1 MILLLKG
8 EKNAPGG
15 ARKEGD
21 GMEAIKEKELFEE
34 RPVADAIL
42 RLAFPTVVGQIVL
55 VIYNL
60 ADTFFIGMTGSDA
73 MLASVT
79 LCLPALMF
87 LSAIANLFGVGG
99 ASVIA
104 RALGYKDRDR
114 AARTSAFSFWGCA
127 IVTGLYSL
135 GVLACLDGFIDLLGG
150 TQAQVHGFA
159 ARYLTITVILGGLA
173 TSVNML
179 LSHLVR
185 AEGNALQASAGVA
198 LGGLLNIILDPVFM
212 FVLLPPGQEILGAAL
227 ATALSNLL
235 AAAYFLILVL
245 TRKGDVSALSL
256 RFSRQSLAD
265 RIPAE
270 VLCAGL
276 PACVMTLLENVSYAV
291 LDKLMSL
298 WGMPMQAG
306 IGVAKKVNM
315 LAHCIVR
322 GIAQGALP
330 LIAYS
335 YAARN
340 YRRMRQTVVLAS
352 AFAVSAACLCMG
364 ANLMLSRQLIEVF
377 IPFGSASIA
386 YGAGFLRILCLG
398 SPFSACAYV
407 IISFFQATGEGG
419 KSFSLA
425 ILRKGVI
432 DIPLMFLLNAVIPI
446 YGIVWATP
454 VADVLC
460 CVSAAALS
468 AAYLGRFVGAKGE
481 KGLPPSVAKPVGMGY
496 NKSCKALQEAR

>member
-1 MILLLKG
+1 MQ
-8 EKNAPGG
+8 AV
-15 ARKEGD
+15 
-21 GMEAIKEKELFEE
+21 KEKELFEE

-87 LSAIANLFGVGG
+87 LSAISNLFGVGG

-104 RALGYKDRDR
+104 RALGCQDRER
-114 AARTSAFSFWGCA
+114 AGRTSAFSFWGCLLVA
-127 IVTGLYSL
+127 GLYAL
-135 GVLACLDGFIDLLGG
+135 GVFAALDGFIDLLGG
-150 TQAQVHGFA
+150 TDAQVH
-159 ARYLTITVILGGLA
+159 RYASDYLMITVILGGVA
-173 TSVNML
+173 TSMNML

-185 AEGNALQASAGVA
+185 AEGGALQASAGVA
-198 LGGLLNIILDPVFM
+198 LGGVLNIVLDPIFM
-212 FVLLPPGQEILGAAL
+212 FVILRPGQEILGAAM
-227 ATALSNLL
+227 ATALSNLI
-235 AAAYFLILVL
+235 AAIYFLILVL
-245 TRKGDVSALSL
+245 TQKKDATALSL
-256 RFSRQSLAD
+256 RPVRGMMGD
-265 RIPAE
+265 RIPAQ
-270 VLCAGL
+270 VFCAGL

-298 WGMPMQAG
+298 WGMQMQAG

-330 LIAYS
+330 LIGYS

-340 YRRMRQTVVLAS
+340 YRRMRQTVMLAS

-364 ANLMLSRQLIEVF
+364 ANLLLSRQFIEVF
-377 IPFGSASIA
+377 IPYGSASIA

-432 DIPLMFLLNAVIPI
+432 DIPLMFALNAVMPV

-454 VADVLC
+454 IADVLC
-460 CVSAAALS
+460 CVTAAALS
-468 AAYLGRFVGAKGE
+468 ASYLGRFAESRPE
-481 KGLPPSVAKPVGMGY
+481 KRALPVR
-496 NKSCKALQEAR
+496 CEASGNGV

>member
-1 MILLLKG
+1 
-8 EKNAPGG
+8 
-15 ARKEGD
+15 
-21 GMEAIKEKELFEE
+21 MEAIKEKELFEQ
-34 RPVADAIL
+34 RPVADAIV

-87 LSAIANLFGVGG
+87 LSAISNLFGVGG

-104 RALGYKDRDR
+104 RALGCQERER
-114 AARTSAFSFWGCA
+114 AGWTSAFSFWGCLVVA
-127 IVTGLYSL
+127 GLYAL

-150 TQAQVHGFA
+150 TDARAHGYA
-159 ARYLTITVILGGLA
+159 VQYLTVTVVLGGVA
-173 TSVNML
+173 TAMNML

-185 AEGNALQASAGVA
+185 AEGHALQASAGVA
-198 LGGLLNIILDPVFM
+198 LGGVLNIVLDPLFM
-212 FVLLPPGQEILGAAL
+212 FVLLPPGQEVLGAAM

-235 AAAYFLILVL
+235 AAIYFLTLVL
-245 TRKGDVSALSL
+245 TQKKEVSALSL
-256 RFSRQSLAD
+256 RLTRASFAE

-270 VLCAGL
+270 VFCAGL
-276 PACVMTLLENVSYAV
+276 PACVMTLFENISYAV

-298 WGMPMQAG
+298 WGMQMQAG

-330 LIAYS
+330 LIAYN

-340 YRRMRQTVVLAS
+340 YRRMKQSVLLAS
-352 AFAVSAACLCMG
+352 AFAVGAACLCMG
-364 ANLMLSRQLIEVF
+364 ANLALSRQFIGAF
-377 IPFGSASIA
+377 IPHGTASIT

-407 IISFFQATGEGG
+407 MISFFQATGEGG

-425 ILRKGVI
+425 ILRKGVV
-432 DIPLMFLLNAVIPI
+432 DIPLMFALNAVVPI

-454 VADVLC
+454 VADVVC
-460 CVSAAALS
+460 CACAMALS
-468 AAYLGRFVGAKGE
+468 ASFLSRFAAPRQE
-481 KGLPPSVAKPVGMGY
+481 KRAIPVR
-496 NKSCKALQEAR
+496 CEASGNGV

>member
-1 MILLLKG
+1 
-8 EKNAPGG
+8 
-15 ARKEGD
+15 
-21 GMEAIKEKELFEE
+21 MEAIKEKELFEE

-87 LSAIANLFGVGG
+87 LSAISNLFGVGG
-99 ASVIA
+99 ASVIS
-104 RALGYKDRDR
+104 RALGCQDRDR
-114 AARTSAFSFWGCA
+114 AARTSAFSFWGCLLVA
-127 IVTGLYSL
+127 GLYSL

-150 TQAQVHGFA
+150 TQAQVHA
-159 ARYLTITVILGGLA
+159 YAVRYLTVTVILGGLA
-173 TSVNML
+173 TSMNML

-185 AEGNALQASAGVA
+185 AEGNALQASAGIA
-198 LGGLLNIILDPVFM
+198 LGGVLNIVLDPIFM
-212 FVLLPPGQEILGAAL
+212 FVILQPGQEILGAAL
-227 ATALSNLL
+227 ATALSNLI
-235 AAAYFLILVL
+235 AAVYFLILVL
-245 TRKGDVSALSL
+245 TQKKDVSALSL
-256 RFSRQSLAD
+256 RFTRRALAD

-270 VLCAGL
+270 VFCAGL

-298 WGMPMQAG
+298 WGMQMQAG

-330 LIAYS
+330 LIGYN

-364 ANLMLSRQLIEVF
+364 ANLMLSRQFIEVF
-377 IPFGSASIA
+377 IPYGSASIA

-432 DIPLMFLLNAVIPI
+432 DIPLMFVLNAVMPV

-454 VADVLC
+454 IADVLC
-460 CVSAAALS
+460 CASAAVLS
-468 AAYLGRFVGAKGE
+468 ASYLGRFAEARGE
-481 KGLPPSVAKPVGMGY
+481 KR
-496 NKSCKALQEAR
+496 ALAVRCEASGNGV